1 MEYKG
6 LFKGNY
12 GTIPINVLGKI
23 NGMFGRMSMNTGEYS
38 LTSFRECKGMLKGI

>member
-12 GTIPINVLGKI
+12 GTIPINVSGKI
-23 NGMFGRMSMNTGEYS
+23 NGMFGRMLRNRREYP
-38 LTSFRECKGMLKGI
+38 LNLFKECKGMFKII